1 MGTFTM
7 KERKNIIKG
16 VMFKVDYDTLEAKRL
31 GMSLREYKAIKD
43 GYIHTYSIVTET
55 FELGYEL
62 PKRRKKVK

>member
-16 VMFKVDYDTLEAKRL
+16 VMFKVDYDSVEAKRL
-31 GMSLREYKAIKD
+31 GMTLREYKAIKN
-43 GYIHTYSIVTET
+43 GYINTYAIVTET

-62 PKRRKKVK
+62 PKRRRKVK